1 MNHPL
6 RANGYRIIV
15 YIHNWLRSGV
25 PAVMLGG
32 RYGSRFVH
40 DSKKE
45 YDIFVVLSRS
55 DSDAIRR
62 RFLLYYKAIDN
73 MG

>member
-1 MNHPL
+1 MYVH
-6 RANGYRIIV
+6 G
-15 YIHNWLRSGV
+15 WLRSGV

-32 RYGSRFVH
+32 RYRFYFAH
-40 DSKKE
+40 NSKKE

-55 DSDAIRR
+55 DSGAACCH
-62 RFLLYYKAIDN
+62 FLLYYKAIDN